1 MARGR
6 LEGRPRASTLPLA
19 ILRDAALRGP
29 QDEVVSFVLAMEP
42 NTVPEHCSV
51 EAPLDFAFAPSGVDP
66 VLIFHMAAERK
77 SS

>member
-1 MARGR
+1 
-6 LEGRPRASTLPLA
+6 
-19 ILRDAALRGP
+19 
-29 QDEVVSFVLAMEP
+29 VLAMEP
-42 NTVPEHCSV
+42 NRVPEHCLG

>member
-1 MARGR
+1 MKPTSA
-6 LEGRPRASTLPLA
+6 L
-19 ILRDAALRGP
+19 ILRRLRLLARGP
-29 QDEVVSFVLAMEP
+29 QDEVLSFVLAMEP
-42 NTVPEHCSV
+42 NRVPEHCLG